1 MAITSG
7 DAPSADIDLSF
18 IEDLGLKG
26 YVASSDRGSV
36 SGTYSGTADGLDVTI
51 GFKVWCND
59 GLIECLAQTSF
70 RTMTRNTG
78 SLVLGE

>member
-36 SGTYSGTADGLDVTI
+36 SGTYSGTVDGLDVTI
-51 GFKVWCND
+51 GFKVRR
-59 GLIECLAQTSF
+59 SKHS
-70 RTMTRNTG
+70 TG
-78 SLVLGE
+78 HPAHLDLSER

>member
-51 GFKVWCND
+51 GFKVRRGGHLTAALRILAVQND
-59 GLIECLAQTSF
+59 DAQYWVS
-70 RTMTRNTG
+70 G
-78 SLVLGE
+78 SG